1 MQVYVFAIVFFSSK
15 YIFDVGRL
23 DRDLSITTNN
33 LFLLVFP
40 PNPHSS
46 ALCRR
51 SRRGF
56 RRGSCLP
63 CRVRLVGCGVAVH
76 SLCLRIVSRRVGKEV
91 FYKAADTDQSRLL
104 HIMIEKVMAISCPET

>member
-40 PNPHSS
+40 PNPGTSYGMSESPLIGLKRFEYVAFGHGVDFSFASS
-46 ALCRR
+46 TESLKTAIKSLLIGIK
-51 SRRGF
+51 SQ
-56 RRGSCLP
+56 
-63 CRVRLVGCGVAVH
+63 RLT
-76 SLCLRIVSRRVGKEV
+76 SI
-91 FYKAADTDQSRLL
+91 LL
-104 HIMIEKVMAISCPET
+104 E